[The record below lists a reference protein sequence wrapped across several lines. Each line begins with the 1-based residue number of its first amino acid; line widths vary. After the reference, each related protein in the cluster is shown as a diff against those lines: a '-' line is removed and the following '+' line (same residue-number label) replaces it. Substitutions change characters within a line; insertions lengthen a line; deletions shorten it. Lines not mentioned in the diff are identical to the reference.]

1 MDKSIYKKLFIIAI
15 IGSCSVLVYLH
26 FFPIKQIILNKQ
38 ISLKHSRFPAIAGFY
53 HFSTV
58 GRNWKNIVNEQMTI
72 IYRSGLFNSS
82 SNTYDTGLGKFDDN
96 KTAYDIFS
104 NSKFIYEYDNR
115 TKLYE
120 YPTLMKLEKFC
131 LHNNKSL
138 VWYAHSKGASHAE
151 DFVVSWRYVLNYFVL
166 DNWQLCYNLL
176 LSTNYTT
183 CGAIMAFDRVR
194 KAGWNTYYAGNMWWA
209 KCSHVNRLTRLEKFD
224 LKDRHLAELYVT
236 SEPAVG
242 HFNCHFINLNIPIS
256 FNKQIANCTTNQPMF
271 WARW

>member
-1 MDKSIYKKLFIIAI
+1 
-15 IGSCSVLVYLH
+15 
-26 FFPIKQIILNKQ
+26 
-38 ISLKHSRFPAIAGFY
+38 
-53 HFSTV
+53 
-58 GRNWKNIVNEQMTI
+58 MTI

-82 SNTYDTGLGKFDDN
+82 SNTYVTGLGKFDDN

-138 VWYAHSKGASHAE
+138 VWYAHSKGASHVH
-151 DFVVSWRYVLNYFVL
+151 DFFIGPWRGVLNYFVL

-176 LSTNYTT
+176 MSTNYTT

-209 KCSHVNRLTRLEKFD
+209 KCSHVNRLTRLEKID
-224 LKDRHLAELYVT
+224 QKDRYQAELYVT

-256 FNKQIANCTTNQPMF
+256 FNKQTANCTTNQPMF